1 MMRTDTGHE
10 VPAFLWAKGGHPFY
24 ETARRQVRRTRA
36 DHAYSMARGGYA
48 ARSAPRGMQVHVR
61 VHVHVRAVR
70 LSRTTTARLS
80 YGSTMYRV

>member
-1 MMRTDTGHE
+1 MRCQRSCGRKEGIPSTKPRDDKFDGHE
-10 VPAFLWAKGGHPFY
+10 QITH
-24 ETARRQVRRTRA
+24 T
-36 DHAYSMARGGYA
+36 DYSMARGGYA

-80 YGSTMYRV
+80 YGSAMYRV

>member
-36 DHAYSMARGGYA
+36 DHAYRLQYGKGGVCCA
-48 ARSAPRGMQVHVR
+48 KCTTWHASACACACACARSSVE
-61 VHVHVRAVR
+61 
-70 LSRTTTARLS
+70 SDDD
-80 YGSTMYRV
+80 GSVVLR